1 MAFYLPTIGAPY
13 VVQAFIDNAKWAD
26 LLAAG
31 VVQHRPDLEAALA
44 AGGDF
49 IDLPKFDLG
58 GAFAR
63 GDRTSTSA
71 AVSYTDGSS
80 TDDKAVVLADVAGDT
95 HLRDDVIRSGA
106 NFSANVGAT
115 IGERLAIR
123 LLGQLARMTSVA
135 ITKVDTPTSNIHVH
149 DVRSANASVAS
160 MDTARYKMG
169 DNAEALTTIFLH
181 SRVMKDLIADAYTNF
196 SVDVFG
202 ADLMF
207 NGKTRALLGI
217 ENFIVSDLATNTG
230 FGSGSTGG
238 DSYDSVLM
246 GPGAIYLAFQSAPEV
261 EEELDT
267 TNVSTKIQ
275 IKTRMNYLLHPRGIK
290 WTSTG
295 NPSDANYGSA
305 ANWDEGYSDHRN
317 VKLVLY
323 QTSSS
328 IVA

>member
-1 MAFYLPTIGAPY
+1 MAFYIPTIGAPY
-13 VVQAFIDNAKWAD
+13 MVQAFLDNQKWAD
-26 LLAAG
+26 LLATG
-31 VVQHRPDLEAALA
+31 CVVRRGDYESLLQ

-58 GAFAR
+58 GAPVR
-63 GDRTSTSA
+63 GDRTSTAA
-71 AVSYTDGSS
+71 AVSYTDGAS
-80 TDDKAVVLADVAGDT
+80 TDDKAVILADVTGDT
-95 HLRDDVIRSGA
+95 WLKDDVIRSGA
-106 NFSANVGAT
+106 NFSANYGAT
-115 IGERLAIR
+115 LGERYAKRWLE
-123 LLGQLARMTSVA
+123 QLARMLSA
-135 ITKVDTPTSNIHVH
+135 SITKVDTPTANIHVH
-149 DVRSANASVAS
+149 DVRSANATVATF
-160 MDTARYKMG
+160 DTARYKMG
-169 DNAEALTTIFLH
+169 DSADRLTTVFLH
-181 SRVMKDLIADAYTNF
+181 SRVMKDLINDAYTNF

-202 ADLMF
+202 SNLMF
-207 NGKTRALLGI
+207 NGKTESLLGI
-217 ENFIVSDLATNTG
+217 GNFSVSDTATNTG

-246 GPGAIYLAFQSAPEV
+246 GPGAIYLAFQSVPEV

-275 IKTRMNYLLHPRGIK
+275 FKSRTNYLLHPRGIK

-295 NPSDANYGSA
+295 NPTDANYGNA

-328 IVA
+328 IIA